1 MKRFVNRRSILSI
14 LIAFALVAAF
24 AAGIALRGGVPHAR
38 AAGGQTTKSVFCS
51 KLGKTIQASSGAQ
64 MYCNGSQPNGPAT
77 SKHPKIRTFGANV
90 NAANP
95 SEDVSPS
102 GVQAY
107 GQSETSIAATGHYA
121 VEAWN
126 DATGFFATCGA
137 PMNKEELT
145 GLGFSSDNGASYTDL
160 GGVPNAGCANNLYNG
175 DPAVEAFKS
184 GGKSYFYITSLFNPV
199 FSFSGPPPSDPRS
212 HLAMAACVASGQGP
226 SALLTCSQP
235 IIVASSSECD
245 TTGSFCSFLDKE
257 FMSID
262 PARGLMYTSYT
273 EFGFNPITFA
283 STNIIELA
291 VCDIG
296 NGALGGTAAAPV
308 CTNGSSGSALAPAA
322 PYLVVAPTDPA
333 GCENEGAYPAVDR
346 VTGDLYV
353 AYEHNWA
360 TALFGGCFPGPT
372 GPVQNVMN
380 FLPASCL
387 TLPAASCSGP
397 AATSAVKIT
406 SMQGAFIPGYN
417 RFPMND
423 FPRVAVSDAKGTISM
438 VWNDARFHAVGDILL
453 QSFSLVSLGA
463 HAGPVVLNIDKGGW
477 HFLPALRNSNQS
489 GVLNVS
495 WYSRSSANT
504 AVTDVTAAV
513 DVNPLSAVT
522 PAHNTLVTTIATDW
536 NAVSS
541 DIVPNFGDYT
551 DNYTIAT
558 STGNFTGS
566 RNYVAWSDGRLGLP
580 QPFNASVFS

>member
-1 MKRFVNRRSILSI
+1 MKRLVNRRSILSI
-14 LIAFALVAAF
+14 LIAFALVATF
-24 AAGIALRGGVPHAR
+24 AAGVALRGGVPHAR

-64 MYCNGSQPNGPAT
+64 MFCKGSQPNGPAT
-77 SKHPKIRTFGANV
+77 SKHPEIRSFGANV
-90 NAANP
+90 DAGNP
-95 SEDVSPS
+95 AEDVSPS

-107 GQSETSIAATGHYA
+107 GQSETSIAASGHYA

-137 PMNKEELT
+137 PMSKEELT

-160 GGVPNAGCANNLYNG
+160 GGVPNAGCANNVYDG

-184 GGKSYFYITSLFNPV
+184 GGKSYFYITSLFNNS
-199 FSFSGPPPSDPRS
+199 SFAGFLSDPRS

-245 TTGSFCSFLDKE
+245 TTGTFCSFLDKE

-273 EFGFNPITFA
+273 EFGFDPITFA
-283 STNIIELA
+283 PTDIIELA

-308 CTNGSSGSALAPAA
+308 CTNGSSGSALTPAA

-346 VTGDLYV
+346 VTGDVYV

-360 TALFGGCFPGPT
+360 SALFGGCFPGPT

-397 AATSAVKIT
+397 TATSAVNIT

-463 HAGPVVLNIDKGGW
+463 TTSSPVRLNIDTGGW
-477 HFLPALRNSNQS
+477 HFLPALRNSNQN

-504 AVTDVTAAV
+504 AVTDVTAAL
-513 DVNPLSAVT
+513 DVNPLTAVT

-558 STGNFTGS
+558 ATGNFTGS
-566 RNYVAWSDGRLGLP
+566 RNFVAWSDGRLGLP
-580 QPFNASVFS
+580 QPFNASVFT